1 MANNEATLKKI
12 ALTKVRVGNAL
23 MEYAKNLELLK
34 DSIDWKDLTGY
45 LTIWNEEFTSPAEAV
60 DKEKQL
66 FNIAILIGNLDIQL
80 DILRSKNGWKKLDSA
95 ETVALPPELEQIKQT
110 LAAV

>member
-1 MANNEATLKKI
+1 MEKNDATLKKI
-12 ALTKVRVGNAL
+12 ALSKVRVESAL
-23 MEYAKNLELLK
+23 MEYAKNIDLLK
-34 DSIDWKDLTGY
+34 GSVEWDDLTGY
-45 LTIWNEEFTSPAEAV
+45 LKIWNEEFTSPAEAM

-80 DILRSKNGWKKLDSA
+80 DMLRPKKGWAKVDSSEA
-95 ETVALPPELEQIKQT
+95 VSLPPELEQIKQT